1 MDTARWDLAGNIF
14 ERLLGAP
21 QGERSGML
29 ETLCGEDDELKKIVI
44 SMLESEASA
53 LRFEQQLERPPPR
66 SLETT
71 TEMAVEQGEVQVGP
85 WRLVG
90 KLGTGGMGVV
100 WLAERADGQFEQRA
114 ALKLIKRGMDSE
126 AVLKRF
132 LRERQILARLDHA
145 HIAHLLDGGIAADGR
160 PYFAMEYVEGL
171 PLLRY
176 CHERG
181 VKLEERLK
189 LFGDVCAAV
198 QFAHEHHVVHRDLK
212 PSNILVTEHAGVK
225 LLDFGIAKLLDTD
238 DSSPDAITHLQRERP
253 MTPAY
258 AAPEQIRG
266 EKITEA
272 TDIYALGCVLYELLT
287 GKRSYN
293 FSGANEPK
301 DVLSIIESADPVAPS
316 RLKLAAPPLP
326 QRQLRG
332 DLDTIVLTALR
343 REPERRY
350 ASVAALAADL
360 QNFLTGQPISARRDS
375 MFYRSWKFAR
385 RHKTGLA
392 ATVMVAAI
400 AAATLSF
407 EMRDRSALPPAPQG
421 TSMAIVDFN
430 NLSQN
435 PESAWLTTA
444 LSEMLATELATGG
457 KVHVL
462 PDELVRSA
470 RSGLAAPL
478 AGGYAMKSLATLR
491 KRLGADYILSGSYL
505 VGSGSSEPI
514 LRLDLALQDTR
525 TGIARATFTQ
535 SGPLANLASL
545 VEKAG
550 ATLREKSGFA
560 PALLDNE
567 QRTDKAQP
575 PNTEVARRM
584 ALAVDALRKYD
595 PARAK
600 DELLQALA
608 LAPDYA
614 PAYAYLAQAW
624 KALGYDEK
632 ALASAQQAAAH
643 AGNLPPGQRLQIER
657 QVAIQKRLWPEVLK
671 VDQQLLALDPRNL
684 EFHLDLIDDL
694 QAAGQLDAA
703 DAELSKV
710 RLLPGADD
718 PRVELKASDIAGARG
733 DPKGRSVHA
742 QLALTSAQQRDEPAL
757 AAQAKRFLGI
767 ALDQLG
773 ESDRAQALLRESISD
788 FQRSAN
794 PKGEAGARTSLAI
807 VLAGENQPKPA
818 LEEYQRAL
826 EVFQRIGDQ
835 NGLAAIY
842 ANMAIPLWDHGDR
855 DAAEAAAKRV
865 LEIRRE
871 TSDVV
876 GQAWALLV
884 IAQIQLDESASDA
897 TMDTY
902 RQAIALDER
911 AGQKAQH
918 LLALTKYSEA
928 LQRRGDLDMARDVC
942 KQAQAE
948 AALSTGPRPAIALE
962 LGCASIAL
970 DRGEVAA
977 FLAGANRAIELARK
991 HDDTLTVAYADMAL
1005 AGVEMADRD
1014 FAAAEK
1020 RLPAVIKYFGDGE
1033 SVAYEAEAQSMAA
1046 VCYAALGR
1054 TQERDRAASRAKE
1067 LRSAITIRGSAAVVD
1082 RRLAQLLGYE
1092 GQPRDAAARLEEL
1105 ADDAAKRQWIA
1116 LELEARLAAIPLLEQ
1131 IGDASLAAKRK
1142 QLEASA
1148 RQHGF
1153 GWVLRRL
1160 NSATAVDAS
1169 TKG

>member
-21 QGERSGML
+21 QGERSDML
-29 ETLCGEDDELKKIVI
+29 ETLCGDDAELKNIVV
-44 SMLESEASA
+44 SMLESEDSA
-53 LRFEQQLERPPPR
+53 DRFERQLERASPK

-189 LFGDVCAAV
+189 FFIDVCAAV

-326 QRQLRG
+326 QRQMRG

-343 REPERRY
+343 REPARRY
-350 ASVAALAADL
+350 GSVAALAADL
-360 QNFLTGQPISARRDS
+360 QNFLTGNPISARRDS
-375 MFYRSWKFAR
+375 LFYRGWKFVR
-385 RHKTGLA
+385 RHRTGLA
-392 ATVMVAAI
+392 AAVAVAAI
-400 AAATLSF
+400 GVATLSF
-407 EMRDRSALPPAPQG
+407 ELRDRSPLQSVPQG

-435 PESAWLTTA
+435 ADSAWLTTA

-478 AGGYAMKSLATLR
+478 AGGYALKSLATLR

-505 VGSGSSEPI
+505 VGGGSSEPI

-525 TGIARATFTQ
+525 SGVARATFAQ
-535 SGPLANLASL
+535 SGPLADLSTL

-560 PALLDNE
+560 PALLDNQ

-600 DELLQALA
+600 DELLQALV
-608 LAPDYA
+608 LAPAYA

-643 AGNLPPGQRLQIER
+643 AGNLPPGPRLQIER
-657 QVAIQKRLWPEVLK
+657 QVAIQKRQWPEALTA
-671 VDQQLLALDPRNL
+671 DQGLLALDPKNL
-684 EFHLDLIDDL
+684 EFHLGLIDDL
-694 QAAGQLDAA
+694 QAAGQQDAA
-703 DAELSKV
+703 DAELTKV
-710 RLLPGADD
+710 RSLPGADD
-718 PRVELKASDIAGARG
+718 PRVELKAADIAGVRN
-733 DPKGRSVHA
+733 DPKGQSLHA
-742 QLALTSAQQRDEPAL
+742 QRALASAQQRDEPAL
-757 AAQAKRFLGI
+757 AAQAKRLLGI
-767 ALDQLG
+767 ALDLLG
-773 ESDRAQALLRESISD
+773 ESEKAEAILRESIAD
-788 FQRSAN
+788 FQRSEN

-807 VLAGENQPKPA
+807 VLAGKNQPQPA
-818 LEEYQRAL
+818 RDEYERAL
-826 EVFQRIGDQ
+826 NVFQRIGDQ

-842 ANMAIPLWDHGDR
+842 ANMVNPLWDHGDR
-855 DAAEAAAKRV
+855 DAAEAAAKKV

-871 TSDVV
+871 TSDLA

-884 IAQIQLDESASDA
+884 IAQLQLDENASDA
-897 TMDTY
+897 TLDTY

-911 AGQKAQH
+911 AGQRAHH
-918 LLALTKYSEA
+918 LSALNKYSEA
-928 LQRRGDLDMARDVC
+928 LQLRGDLDAARDVC
-942 KQAQAE
+942 KQAQAD
-948 AALSTGPRPAIALE
+948 ASRSTNPRTGIGVDLR
-962 LGCASIAL
+962 CAVIAL
-970 DRGEVAA
+970 DRGDKATFV
-977 FLAGANRAIELARK
+977 AGANRAVDLARD
-991 HDDTLTVAYADMAL
+991 HDDKDTAAYAGLALARLDMAN
-1005 AGVEMADRD
+1005 RD
-1014 FAAAEK
+1014 FPAAEK
-1020 RLPAVIKYFGDGE
+1020 RLSSAIRYFADGE
-1033 SVAYEAEAQSMAA
+1033 VVPDEAEAQALAA
-1046 VCYAALGR
+1046 LCYAALGR
-1054 TQERDRAASRAKE
+1054 KVERDRAAGRAKE

-1082 RRLAQLLGYE
+1082 TLLARLLADD
-1092 GQPRDAAARLEEL
+1092 GQPRQAALRLVEL

-1116 LELEARLAAIPLLEQ
+1116 RELEARLAAIPLLEQ
-1131 IGDASLAAKRK
+1131 IGDASAAAQRKRV
-1142 QLEASA
+1142 ETTA

-1153 GWVLRRL
+1153 GWVLDRL
-1160 NSATAVDAS
+1160 NSTLP
-1169 TKG
+1169 G